1 MQFVMPYRNTGQERV
16 TNMKKKVAVKSM
28 KGNRRASFDKVNS
41 LDTKKR
47 GHWITVNGKHKFIED
62 KK

>member
-1 MQFVMPYRNTGQERV
+1 MHFKSTGQERV
-16 TNMKKKVAVKSM
+16 TNMKKKTTVKSM
-28 KGNRRASFDKVNS
+28 KGNRRASFDKVNA

-47 GHWITVNGKHKFIED
+47 GHWVTIKGQHKFIED